1 MKFKLMILL
10 TIAAAVFAWG
20 CKVTSSDIEKWK
32 KTQKGPEKLAAVM
45 LDDRYST
52 QMRAEAAWA
61 LAEIEQWD
69 KYDKALKAVDGSARG
84 RIVEVLVPIL
94 TDGIREGNAP
104 PSPPIASQVSAKD
117 ALFVVLPHA
126 SGAEKTKAEEA
137 LVEWCVSD
145 FNGRFFAGRYS
156 IEVMLLGIGEPAGT
170 AVAGLLKPEF
180 LAYDKV
186 SEILLKIGSGE
197 ARELAGKNIVEI
209 AKARPQG
216 RVEEPLLVAMG
227 RMGGKDVRE
236 YLLSLGSSL
245 KVPARVQRGAMMA
258 YLQFDL
264 CSKDDAEALFKLAED
279 ASQDYMARNFAY
291 DAIVCTKEKSFVP
304 RIYKLLHE
312 VGADKDKF
320 RGVGVDE
327 IMKLGG
333 PEAIPGVVEEVASE
347 KDPWEEFEDLRDFV
361 MVRFTQDDKGK
372 PLEGDAKRGTLESL
386 RTLVESKEAVARA
399 IAIFTLGLM
408 GEKSDLDLLKKA
420 MGDGAKLTE
429 WKSKEGEIVG
439 AGGSIQK
446 IEAMNFEKVRDV
458 AGWAAREI
466 EKRQ

>member
-1 MKFKLMILL
+1 MKLKLMILL
-10 TIAAAVFAWG
+10 TIATAIAAWG

-32 KTQKGPEKLAAVM
+32 KTQKGPDKLAAVL
-45 LDDRYST
+45 LDDRYSA

-61 LAEIEQWD
+61 LAEIGNWD
-69 KYDKALKAVDGSARG
+69 KYDKALKAIDSSARG
-84 RIVEVLVPIL
+84 KVVEVLVPIL

-117 ALFVVLPHA
+117 ALFVVLPYT
-126 SGAEKTKAEEA
+126 SGAEKTKADEA

-156 IEVMLLGIGEPAGT
+156 VEVMLLGIGEPAGT
-170 AVAGLLKPEF
+170 AVAGLLEPKF

-186 SEILLKIGSGE
+186 SEIIQKIGSEE
-197 ARELAGKNIVEI
+197 ARKLAGKNLVMV
-209 AKARPQG
+209 AQARPKG

-227 RMGGKDVRE
+227 RMGGKEARE
-236 YLLSLGSSL
+236 YLLELGSSL

-264 CSKDDAEALFKLAED
+264 CHKDDAEQLFKLAED
-279 ASQDYMARNFAY
+279 VDQDYMARNFAY

-333 PEAIPGVVEEVASE
+333 PEALPGVVEELASE
-347 KDPWEEFEDLRDFV
+347 SDPWEEFENLRDFV

-372 PLEGDAKRGTLESL
+372 PLEGDAKRVTLESL

-399 IAIFTLGLM
+399 IAIFTLGLI

-420 MGDGAKLTE
+420 MSDGAKLKE
-429 WKSKEGEIVG
+429 WKSKEGEIIG

-446 IEAMNFEKVRDV
+446 IDAMNFEKVRDV
-458 AGWAAREI
+458 ASWAAKEI